1 MYVQGPPPSRASFH
15 VGGVPVTVSPMHLLL
30 MAFLFYQVLQRSVA
44 LGIGVILIA
53 SFSVLAHELGH
64 AWTSLRYG
72 LGARIELTGLG
83 GLTYH
88 APARDNRQLFLVTAA
103 GPAMNFVLAAVLYGV
118 FGYSEGML
126 AEIVYMGIQVNVVW
140 GIYNLLPIIPLDGG
154 ILMLVVLRRV
164 FKRGDRA
171 DRIAHWIGLV
181 LGGVGAALGLV
192 QGSMLVAFVLGM
204 AAFENWRALQ
214 SLGPAPVQHEKIPHK
229 NVREILGQAHAA
241 YTRCDWDAAARY
253 CHLARNE
260 PFVSTEEMRQ
270 IWQILALTAA
280 RQRSWDE
287 ALRHAERLPEVA
299 EMAQVRAV
307 CLLAVADPA
316 RARTFLSTSS
326 AALVAEPQL
335 ESLRELARRTAST

>member
-1 MYVQGPPPSRASFH
+1 MYVQGPPPSRASFYI
-15 VGGVPVTVSPMHLLL
+15 GGVPVTVSPMHLLL

-64 AWTSLRYG
+64 AFTSLRFG

-88 APARDNRQLFLVTAA
+88 APARDNRQLFFVTAA
-103 GPAMNFVLAAVLYGV
+103 GPAMNFVLAALLYGV
-118 FGYSEGML
+118 HGFTQGML
-126 AEIVYMGIQVNVVW
+126 DEIVFMGIQVNVVW

-154 ILMLVVLRRV
+154 ILTLVVLRR
-164 FKRGDRA
+164 FFRKGDRA
-171 DRIAHWIGLV
+171 ERIAHWIGLL
-181 LGGVGAALGLV
+181 LGGAGAALGLAS
-192 QGSMLVAFVLGM
+192 QSLLVAFVLGM

-214 SLGPAPVQHEKIPHK
+214 ALGPAAVQHEKVPHR
-229 NVREILGQAHAA
+229 NVREILDQARQA
-241 YTRCDWDAAARY
+241 YARSEWDDAARF
-253 CHLARNE
+253 CHLARSE

-280 RQRSWDE
+280 RQGQWTE
-287 ALRHAERLPEVA
+287 ALRHAERLPEVP

-307 CLLAVADPA
+307 CILALNEPA
-316 RARTFLSTSS
+316 RAKAFLATGA
-326 AALVAEPQL
+326 AALVAESQL
-335 ESLRELARRTAST
+335 ESLRELARRTSAT